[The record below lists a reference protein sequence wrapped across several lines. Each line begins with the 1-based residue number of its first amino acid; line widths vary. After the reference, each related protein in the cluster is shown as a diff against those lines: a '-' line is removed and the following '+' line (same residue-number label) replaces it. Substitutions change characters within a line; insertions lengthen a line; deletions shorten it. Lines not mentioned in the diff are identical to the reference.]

1 MSSPASAG
9 VVDQAGIQRRSVKLL
24 ASGQILGG
32 LGVGA
37 TVSLGAL
44 LAESVSGSAAFS
56 GMAATMST
64 LGAAALAIPLAAL
77 ARRAG
82 RRRALSTGALIAAVG
97 ASLTIVAASL
107 SSFPLLLL
115 ALALLGAGSAVGL
128 QARFAA
134 ADLAADEHRAR
145 DLSLVV
151 WATTIGAVTGPN
163 LVGPGDAIGNALGMP
178 ALTGSFLFAIAAQLA
193 ASALYLISL
202 RPDPLLVRQKLDLA
216 PRTVAAAVVIAHPA
230 HARFAIA
237 TVGLSHATMVSVMA
251 MTPVHL
257 GGHGASLSL
266 IGFVISLHIAGMF
279 ALSPVFGIL
288 ADRLGRVQV
297 ILIGQS
303 LFAAALIV
311 TALGTENDSL
321 VTVGLVLLGLGWS
334 ASTVAGSALVTES
347 TAVERRPKQQGRTD
361 LIMNIAGALGGALAG
376 PTLALLGYAGLAY
389 AVSALVLAV
398 FVLAAFLPSRALPSR
413 ALPTRAGS
421 TGEAEPPAR

>member
-1 MSSPASAG
+1 VISPAAAEFG
-9 VVDQAGIQRRSVKLL
+9 AIDQAGIQRRSVRLL
-24 ASGQILGG
+24 ATGQILGG

-64 LGAAALAIPLAAL
+64 LGAAALAIPLAGL
-77 ARRAG
+77 ARRRG

-97 ASLTIVAASL
+97 AALTIVAASL
-107 SSFPLLLL
+107 ESFPLLLL

-134 ADLAADEHRAR
+134 TDLAADAHRAR

-178 ALTGSFLFAIAAQLA
+178 ALTGSFLFAITAQLA
-193 ASALYLISL
+193 ASALYLIAL

-216 PRTVAAAVVIAHPA
+216 PRTVAAVVVMPRPA

-257 GGHGASLSL
+257 SGHGASISL

-288 ADRLGRVQV
+288 ADRIGRVQV
-297 ILIGQS
+297 ILVGQS
-303 LFAAALIV
+303 LFAAALLV
-311 TALGTENDSL
+311 TALGAENDSL

-347 TAVERRPKQQGRTD
+347 TAIDRRPKQQGRTD

-389 AVSALVLAV
+389 TVSALVLAV
-398 FVLAAFLPSRALPSR
+398 FVLAALLPSRR
-413 ALPTRAGS
+413 
-421 TGEAEPPAR
+421 PPALDLSAPEGAETPAR